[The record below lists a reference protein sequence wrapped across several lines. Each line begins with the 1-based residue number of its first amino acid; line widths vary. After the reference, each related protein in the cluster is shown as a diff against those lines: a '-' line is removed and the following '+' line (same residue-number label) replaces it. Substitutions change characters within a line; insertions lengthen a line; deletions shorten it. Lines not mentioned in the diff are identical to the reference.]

1 MLPTPSS
8 TSSSPFLN
16 PIQPK
21 GMYHQI
27 FGRFVTI
34 CEVQDYSRTHEVGLL
49 VNACM
54 IRSHHCGISPPL
66 PRHSQ
71 NKTYLGFPPSH
82 PSSRNGPRAPVQVA
96 TKPRFIHQLKA
107 AQAIRHPSATSLPLI
122 CPFLETHPRSGTFPD
137 ESLPQQL
144 KSHFMIF
151 H

>member
-16 PIQPK
+16 PMQPK
-21 GMYHQI
+21 GMYHQL
-27 FGRFVTI
+27 FGRFFTI
-34 CEVQDYSRTHEVGLL
+34 CEVAVIATIINRTHEVGLL

-54 IRSHHCGISPPL
+54 MSSHHCGIPPSPS

-82 PSSRNGPRAPVQVA
+82 PSSRNGPRAPVEVA

-107 AQAIRHPSATSLPLI
+107 AQASKHPTATSLPLI
-122 CPFLETHPRSGTFPD
+122 CPFSEAHPRSGTFPD
-137 ESLPQQL
+137 ESLP
-144 KSHFMIF
+144 
-151 H
+151 